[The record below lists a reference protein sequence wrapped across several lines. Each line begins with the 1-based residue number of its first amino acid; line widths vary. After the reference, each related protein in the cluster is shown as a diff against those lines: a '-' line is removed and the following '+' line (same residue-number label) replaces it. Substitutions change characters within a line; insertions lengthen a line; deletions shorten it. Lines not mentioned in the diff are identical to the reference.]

1 MAREVSTSRVRSG
14 SCGRLVHF
22 RTFRPVR
29 RTAVWMMV
37 AALLVAAGCGGDGDD
52 NGPTATIAKPG
63 KTSTTEAKTPE
74 EQVEAAYL
82 KSWDV
87 YAKAVRELDTSRLE
101 QIYAE
106 EQLKRTTDEVL
117 RLKAAGN
124 AVRVAVEHDL
134 HVEIVKDGLAL
145 VRDRYRNHSVLI
157 DPQSGEPREQDPDV
171 LLLETYTLKEIFGR
185 WMVVDIV
192 RESQPPS

>member
-1 MAREVSTSRVRSG
+1 MR
-14 SCGRLVHF
+14 
-22 RTFRPVR
+22 RPAWWVI
-29 RTAVWMMV
+29 V

-52 NGPTATIAKPG
+52 KGPTATVGGAG
-63 KTSTTEAKTPE
+63 KTTTTEAKTPE
-74 EQVEAAYL
+74 QQVEAAYL

-87 YAKAVRELDTSRLE
+87 YAKAVRELDPSGLE
-101 QIYAE
+101 QSYAD

-124 AVRVAVEHDL
+124 AVRVSVEHDL
-134 HVEIVKDGLAL
+134 HVQIVNDGLAL

-157 DPQSGEPREQDPDV
+157 DPQSGEAREQDPDNV
-171 LLLETYTLKEIFGR
+171 LQETFTLKEIYGR

-192 RESQPPS
+192 RESQQAS